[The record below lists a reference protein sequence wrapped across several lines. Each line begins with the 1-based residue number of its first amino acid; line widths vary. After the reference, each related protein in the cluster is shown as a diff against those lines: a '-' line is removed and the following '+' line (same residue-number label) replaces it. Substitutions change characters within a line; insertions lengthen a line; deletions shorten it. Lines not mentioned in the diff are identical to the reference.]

1 MNLAWE
7 VFAFIVSTKDATENS
22 TIIPYAIFAGIW
34 AILDIF
40 IFYTH
45 LIIKENHQQKM
56 RVHIIKCMAGVGL
69 CFGVM
74 FALYVQIVNPW
85 GTNAG
90 PLDND
95 PNYASFQWQAYTA
108 FGDNVIM
115 SLLFIYA
122 IFWSNQKW
130 KTQSLGIGL
139 LKLFGTLNSSIV
151 MGFFLFSEGKFEQFH
166 FQAFPFVIG
175 CGAIILVLD
184 TIYCWLIYQKRL
196 QNKLNIWIDWPKT
209 NKQS

>member
-7 VFAFIVSTKDATENS
+7 LFAFIISTKDAVINP
-22 TIIPYAIFAGIW
+22 TIIPYAVFAGIW
-34 AILDIF
+34 TILDIF

-45 LIIKENHQQKM
+45 LIIKENENEKM
-56 RVHIIKCMAGVGL
+56 WMHILKCIAGVAL

-74 FALYVQIVNPW
+74 FALYIQIVDPW
-85 GTNAG
+85 GTNAT
-90 PLDND
+90 PAEND
-95 PNYASFQWQAYTA
+95 PNYASFQWQAYAA

-122 IFWSNQKW
+122 IFWNNQKW
-130 KTQSLGIGL
+130 RSQSLGVGL

-151 MGFFLFSEGKFEQFH
+151 MGFFLFSGGKFDKFY

-175 CGAIILVLD
+175 CGAIILMLD
-184 TIYCWLIYQKRL
+184 IIYCYLISKKRL
-196 QNKLNIWIDWPKT
+196 KHKLNIWIDWQK
-209 NKQS
+209 K